1 MIAVEMEF
9 DGESK
14 RLMKRL
20 ERETPITF
28 KTAHAAAATRVQNRL
43 RKVMRSAGGMYG
55 VPSFAPLS
63 EMSKRMRP
71 NQKPGGILADKGMI
85 HKWRQGDGQVVGWV
99 DRVTEWASNYQGAA
113 RYAFQQYQK
122 ASLHRTYRQLDG
134 YHIPDF
140 YDRPARMVIDPF
152 SAHLAVE
159 FPKLVLDAFDKAAGR
174 AMRKWGVVR

>member
-20 ERETPITF
+20 EHDTPITF
-28 KTAHAAAATRVQNRL
+28 KSAHAAAATRVQNRL
-43 RKVMRSAGGMYG
+43 RKVMRSAGGVYG

-63 EMSKRMRP
+63 EMSRRIRP
-71 NQKPGGILADKGMI
+71 NQKAGGILSDRGMI

-99 DRVTEWASNYQGAA
+99 DRVTAWASNYQGAA
-113 RYAFQQYQK
+113 RYAFEGHKK
-122 ASLHRTYRQLDG
+122 AALHRIYRSLDG
-134 YHIPDF
+134 YHIPEF

-152 SAHLAVE
+152 SAHLAAE
-159 FPKLVLDAFDKAAGR
+159 FPQLVLEAFDKAAAR
-174 AMRKWGVVR
+174 ALGKWGIVR